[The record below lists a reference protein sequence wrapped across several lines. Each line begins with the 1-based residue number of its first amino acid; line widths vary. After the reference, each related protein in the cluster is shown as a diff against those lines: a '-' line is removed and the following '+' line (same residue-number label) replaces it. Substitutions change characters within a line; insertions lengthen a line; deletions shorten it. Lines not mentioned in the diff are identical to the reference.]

1 MFQLTR
7 AEQLVVIVLL
17 AGVLVA
23 AGLFYHRASLRPQV
37 VPEVVEE
44 PAVSEEKPA
53 DIHVDVGGAVWWP
66 RVYRL
71 PRGARVSDLLARA
84 FPRDDADL
92 DSINRARVLRDGEK
106 VTVPSRGGA
115 GPQEAGE
122 SRSAAGAD
130 SRVNINTAGI
140 RELDSLPGIGP
151 ARARAIIAH
160 RERHG
165 QFMAVEEL
173 TEVPGISRSLLESL
187 QPAVTVEG

>member
-23 AGLFYHRASLRPQV
+23 AGLFYHRAALRTSV
-37 VPEVVEE
+37 TPEVVEE
-44 PAVSEEKPA
+44 PAAVEEKSA
-53 DIHVDVGGAVWWP
+53 EIHVDVGGAVWWP

-71 PRGARVSDLLARA
+71 PSGARVSDLLARA

-115 GPQEAGE
+115 GPGEAGE
-122 SRSAAGAD
+122 SRFPGGTD
-130 SRVNINTAGI
+130 SRVNINTAGV

-151 ARARAIIAH
+151 ARALAIVAY

-173 TEVPGISRSLLESL
+173 AEGPGMSRSLLASR
-187 QPAVTVEG
+187 QPAVTVEE